1 MLVVNSCI
9 LCRSNKLTSEKIGKE
24 TVMTC
29 HNCHLQFLE
38 NYKNEHEYYLDY
50 EEVKHNFK
58 KEMKILRKKQYE
70 LDAAHFVKNC
80 VPGSILDVGCSAG
93 LFMHEIYKA
102 LPPYSK
108 TLDFTGIDLDIGAIE
123 FAQKNALSNMVYY
136 CTDFLNF
143 QTDKQFDTIL
153 FRGTLQ
159 YMSDDIRQT
168 FIKLKKLLKENGKII
183 IYFLPSFYNFIF
195 YLLKENW
202 CLFDS
207 VESKLMFNEDVIYFI
222 EKEFELKLVEL
233 SYPYIGSAYE
243 NRMTDFNNVIDVIK
257 NGKPMT
263 NIPFYGNIMQIV
275 FENKK
280 VWC

>member
-1 MLVVNSCI
+1 M
-9 LCRSNKLTSEKIGKE
+9 
-24 TVMTC
+24 
-29 HNCHLQFLE
+29 
-38 NYKNEHEYYLDY
+38 
-50 EEVKHNFK
+50 
-58 KEMKILRKKQYE
+58 
-70 LDAAHFVKNC
+70 
-80 VPGSILDVGCSAG
+80 PGSILDVGCSAG
-93 LFMHEIYKA
+93 LFIHEIYRKA
-102 LPPYSK
+102 PRSYSK
-108 TLDFTGIDLDIGAIE
+108 ILDFTGIDLDIGAIE

-143 QTDKQFDTIL
+143 QTDKKFDTIL

-168 FIKLKKLLKENGKII
+168 FIILKKLLKDNGKII
-183 IYFLPSFYNFIF
+183 IYFLPNFYSFMF

-222 EKEFELKLVEL
+222 EKEFDLNLVEL

-243 NRMTDFNNVIDVIK
+243 NRLTDFNNVIEVIK
-257 NGKPMT
+257 NGKSMT
-263 NIPFYGNIMQIV
+263 NIPFYGNVMQIV

-280 VWC
+280 ARC